1 MKRTLLFPDRRETA
15 LVAAGMGLI
24 AGTYG
29 LVRLAYGLFLP
40 DVQASLSMT
49 SAVAGYVSSGASVA
63 YCVGALCGL
72 TAAEQSR
79 RLVLGALVTA
89 SLGSVGMALAPSLW
103 LFASAAILGSTGAG
117 LASPGLVA
125 VLQHNIP
132 VPRRDRAQAVVNAGT
147 GPGLVAAGLLALLL
161 LPQWRLGFAISGLLT
176 AATGVGVL
184 LLDRSRQMETPAVAP
199 PLASPTERTTGGTP
213 GALRLLGTPA
223 TAALLLGAA
232 SAVVWTYG
240 RTQLVA
246 QGASD
251 TGSTLAWIALGAGGT
266 ASALTSPLLSG
277 LHPARAWLLTAASV
291 AAATVALGLGAGD
304 PVMAVAA
311 CGVFGWGF
319 VAATSALIAW
329 AGHLAPDHAAPGTSL
344 LFVTLVLGQAAG
356 SAAAGSIA
364 ERYGLSPAFLVAAA
378 TALLAAACGQRR
390 VVRTTLRRATAP
402 ARG

>member
-1 MKRTLLFPDRRETA
+1 LFGEPRETA
-15 LVAAGMGLI
+15 LVVAGMGLI

-49 SAVAGYVSSGASVA
+49 SAVAGYVSSGASAA

-72 TAAEQSR
+72 TAAERSR
-79 RLVLGALVTA
+79 RLVLGALLTA

-103 LFASAAILGSTGAG
+103 LFAAAAILGSTGAG

-125 VLQHNIP
+125 VLQHNVP

-161 LPQWRLGFAISGLLT
+161 LPQWRLGFAIGGVLT
-176 AATGVGVL
+176 AAMGVGVL
-184 LLDRSRQMETPAVAP
+184 LLDRSRHEPDPAVAAP
-199 PLASPTERTTGGTP
+199 PAGRTEPKGTA

-266 ASALTSPLLSG
+266 ASALTSALLSG
-277 LHPARAWLLTAASV
+277 LHPARAWLLTAGSV
-291 AAATVALGLGAGD
+291 GAATAVLGLGAGD
-304 PVMAVAA
+304 PVVALAA

-329 AGHLAPDHAAPGTSL
+329 TAHLAPDHAAPGTSL
-344 LFVTLVLGQAAG
+344 LFVTLVVGQAAG

-364 ERYGLSPAFLVAAA
+364 GRYGLPPAFLVAAA
-378 TALLAAACGQRR
+378 AALLAASCGQRG
-390 VVRTTLRRATAP
+390 VRAPLRPATTP
-402 ARG
+402 AAG